1 MMNSVSVKILK
12 IKWLLEGQKNFL
24 DLVKILNET
33 KSMQI
38 VSSKLVCVL
47 ISGYWDIYFTKIF
60 RTQFLPFIFYMFGM
74 ISFLLLALEDKI
86 EHSLAYYVLY
96 YPLFGYCSIFI
107 VN

>member
-12 IKWLLEGQKNFL
+12 IKWLLEGQKDFL

-47 ISGYWDIYFTKIF
+47 ISGYWDVYFTKIF
-60 RTQFLPFIFYMFGM
+60 RTLFLPFICYMFGM
-74 ISFLLLALEDKI
+74 ITFLVYALEDKNV
-86 EHSLAYYVLY
+86 HSVEY
-96 YPLFGYCSIFI
+96 
-107 VN
+107 